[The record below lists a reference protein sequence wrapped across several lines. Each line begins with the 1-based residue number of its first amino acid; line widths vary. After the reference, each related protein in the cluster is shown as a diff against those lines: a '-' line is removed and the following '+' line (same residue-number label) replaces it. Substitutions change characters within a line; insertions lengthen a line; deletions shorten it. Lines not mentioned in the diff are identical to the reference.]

1 MQDNAPALWQ
11 DLLPDKSNE
20 AHHDNTHKYH
30 YGHAVIYSAP
40 VLTRAT
46 RLAAAAA
53 SRIGAG
59 LVTVLADQGNAG
71 VFRTALPAHIMV
83 RDDLNWHD
91 ARITAKLYGSGG
103 LSAPPVF
110 DPNFP
115 IVLDADAL
123 IDLPPKLSPHYIL
136 TPHEGEF
143 ERAFPDL
150 RGGRVDWAMRA
161 AAKIN
166 AHIVLKGVETV
177 IAAPDGR
184 YVINRHAS
192 PYLATA
198 GTGDVLAGMITGLAA
213 QHMPLFEACCAAVW
227 IHGDGGLRIGPG
239 LVASDL
245 PDVIPAVLASFRLLR

>member
-1 MQDNAPALWQ
+1 MQDNSPALWLS
-11 DLLPDKSNE
+11 LLPDKSND
-20 AHHDNTHKYH
+20 AHHYDPHKYN
-30 YGHAVIYSAP
+30 YGHAVITSAP
-40 VLTRAT
+40 VLTGAT

-53 SRIGAG
+53 ARIGAG
-59 LVTVLADQGNAG
+59 LVTVLTDQDNASI
-71 VFRTALPAHIMV
+71 FRTALPAHIMV

-110 DPNFP
+110 DANFP
-115 IVLDADAL
+115 VVLDADAL
-123 IDLPPKLSPHYIL
+123 IGLPAKLYPHYIL

-150 RGGRVDWAMRA
+150 RGGRVDRAMQA

-166 AHIVLKGVETV
+166 AHIVLKGPATV

-184 YVINRHAS
+184 CVVNHHAS
-192 PYLATA
+192 GDLATA

-213 QHMPLFEACCAAVW
+213 QNMPLFEACCAAVW

-245 PDVIPAVLASFRLLR
+245 PDVIPHVLKALREG

>member
-1 MQDNAPALWQ
+1 MQDDSPALWQ
-11 DLLPDKSNE
+11 TLLPDKSND
-20 AHHDNTHKYH
+20 AHHYDPHKYN

-40 VLTRAT
+40 VLTGAT

-59 LVTVLADQGNAG
+59 LVTVLTNQDNAG
-71 VFRTALPAHIMV
+71 VFRTSLPAHIMV
-83 RDDLNWHD
+83 RDDFNWD
-91 ARITAKLYGSGG
+91 DPRITAKLYGSGG

-110 DPNFP
+110 DANIP

-123 IDLPPKLSPHYIL
+123 IGLPSKLSPHYIL

-150 RGGRVDWAMRA
+150 HGGRVDRAMQA

-166 AHIVLKGVETV
+166 AHVVLKGPATV

-184 YVINRHAS
+184 CAVNRHAS
-192 PYLATA
+192 ADLATA
-198 GTGDVLAGMITGLAA
+198 GTGDVLAGIIAGLAA

-227 IHGDGGLRIGPG
+227 IHGDGGLRVGAG

-245 PDVIPAVLASFRLLR
+245 PDVIPAVLKGLKER